1 MADIRPPATPA
12 CLEMER
18 LGDAWPWKCRQALVV
33 RTGGWKATEGT
44 LRLCSRVNPRS
55 AWYVEPGDMPVML
68 GKHGLAWGRGIHP
81 LAEEEEPRKREGD
94 GKAPA
99 GIFRIHRAFGYAEP
113 EDVPWIRLPYRRIT
127 PETLCIDDPASA
139 SYNLIFDSSGAV
151 PDWKSREAMLRED
164 GLYRL
169 GAVIEHNADPVLP
182 GAGSCIFLHRRRGP
196 ASPTEG
202 CTALSAEDLER
213 VLRWLESDAQPVL
226 IQLPDEEYEKRRAP
240 WSLP

>member
-1 MADIRPPATPA
+1 MTETHTTATPA

-33 RTGGWKATEGT
+33 RADGWKATEGMM
-44 LRLCSRVNPRS
+44 RLCSREDSRS
-55 AWYVEPGDMPVML
+55 PWRFEPGNLPVML
-68 GKHGLAWGRGIHP
+68 GKHGLAWGWGIHP
-81 LAEEEEPRKREGD
+81 LMEEEERRKREGD

-99 GIFRIHRAFGYAEP
+99 GIFRIRRAFGYAEP
-113 EDVPWIRLPYRRIT
+113 EEVPWIRLPYRRIT

-139 SYNLIFDSSGAV
+139 CYNLILDETDAI

-169 GAVIEHNADPVLP
+169 GAVIEHNAGPALP

-202 CTALSAEDLER
+202 CTALAEKDLER
-213 VLRWLESDAQPVL
+213 VLRWLLPEARPVL
-226 IQLPDEEYEKRRAP
+226 IQMPDGEYERRRAP